1 MTKPTTNGKT
11 KPNLAVKTKEQR
23 GDNVN
28 FHTIGAAWTK
38 DDGSVYVKLYGTHI
52 INEPFYLFPANREE

>member
-1 MTKPTTNGKT
+1 MTKQSNNGKT
-11 KPNLAVKTKEQR
+11 KPNLIVKLKEQK
-23 GDNVN
+23 GDQVN
-28 FHTIGAAWTK
+28 FLTVGAAWTK